1 MEYGEKINK
10 LKEILKDKKL
20 ALAFSGGADSS
31 LLASIL
37 KEVSKETILITFDN
51 GIFPHDFI
59 ENSKK
64 QAKYFNLKQYFV
76 EDSFLNNEDL
86 VKNTNKRCLYCRQI
100 MYTKIKEEALKHN
113 IDYVIDGNNISDFLF
128 DRPGILAKYKY
139 NIGSPLIEAEMETGD
154 VYRYLNE
161 NNISYLKS
169 TTCLATRIKTNTL
182 VSSENI
188 DMIRNAEKE
197 LEKIVE
203 NNVFKVRNVDG
214 LALIESEKIDV
225 LLNENVLQLIESKL
239 KNIGFNKVAINLS
252 YIKNDEEKLFNP
264 RIYESEGNLT
274 NLVKLPYPIDI
285 ENTKTEIEKSFRNLE
300 IIDNGKTLKFRDGE
314 VTIFIYD
321 NGKIEIGKTD
331 NEVEKRIFIEILKRI
346 RRRV

>member
-139 NIGSPLIEAEMETGD
+139 NIESPLIDAEMETRD

-203 NNVFKVRNVDG
+203 NNLFKVRNVDG

-264 RIYESEGNLT
+264 RIYESEGKT
-274 NLVKLPYPIDI
+274 KNLVKLPYPIDI
-285 ENTKTEIEKSFRNLE
+285 ENTKTEIEKSFNNVE
-300 IIDNGKTLKFRDGE
+300 IIDNGKILKFMDGE
-314 VTIFIYD
+314 IVIFIYD
-321 NGKIEIGKTD
+321 NGEIEIGKTD
-331 NEVEKRIFIEILKRI
+331 YEIEERIFIEILKRI